1 MAAIRRTA
9 LCVLAAAGTFA
20 SLVGCVPQDRYD
32 NLLTSYRSV
41 QEQVVACEDEKGTM
55 LADIDELQ
63 AALQARDRALTAI
76 QQRNQGLENAI
87 AEMSS
92 TNDEYLKRIA
102 QLEIGPLPV
111 EVEDALMK
119 LAQQHPDLLRFDAKR
134 GMVRFAS
141 DFTFDLGSAE
151 LQSEAKSTIAKLAGI
166 LNDPIASNLEVQIVG
181 HTDNVPIGR
190 PETRQKHPTN
200 LHLSVH
206 RAISVRGAL
215 ANAGVTEAR
224 LQVAGYGP
232 YRPAVPNGPRGA
244 AENRRVEIYLRPMPE
259 LDLRLVD
266 DRESTRQAPMA
277 TEERT
282 VEPSRNPTPEPMK

>member
-1 MAAIRRTA
+1 MAAISRTA
-9 LCVLAAAGTFA
+9 LCVLAAAGMIGPI
-20 SLVGCVPQDRYD
+20 VGCVPQDRYD

-41 QEQVVACEDEKGTM
+41 QEQVVACEDEKGA
-55 LADIDELQ
+55 LLSDVDELQ
-63 AALQARDRALTAI
+63 AALQARDRALTSI
-76 QQRNQGLENAI
+76 QQRNESLENAI
-87 AEMSS
+87 ANMSS
-92 TNDEYLKRIA
+92 TNEDYLRRIA

-119 LAQQHPDLLRFDAKR
+119 LAAEHPDLLQFDAKL

-151 LQSEAKSTIAKLAGI
+151 LQQEALSTINQLASI
-166 LNDPIASNLEVQIVG
+166 LNEPVASNLEVQIVG

-190 PETRQKHPTN
+190 PATRQKHPTN

-206 RAISVRGAL
+206 RAISVSNAL
-215 ANAGVTEAR
+215 ADAGISKVR

-259 LDLRLVD
+259 VELELAEDERAAQ
-266 DRESTRQAPMA
+266 RPMA

-282 VEPSRNPTPEPMK
+282 VEPRRELPPEPMK